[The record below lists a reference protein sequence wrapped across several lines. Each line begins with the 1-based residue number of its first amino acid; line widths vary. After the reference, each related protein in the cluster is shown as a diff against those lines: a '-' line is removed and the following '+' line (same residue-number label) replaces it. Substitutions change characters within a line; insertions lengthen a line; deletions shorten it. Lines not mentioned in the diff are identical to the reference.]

1 MSVALSIAALL
12 LTPGSADADAPAPGV
27 EAVASLALQAAVP
40 ADAPVAAPQSA
51 PADAKPPEHP
61 HALEAEPADVVVKA
75 RKATP
80 GDPFVAL
87 NAKSFELTQKFDAAV
102 VEPVSMGF
110 DNVVPVPLRDGLG
123 NFIKNLREPAVFINF
138 VLQHKVGKAA
148 ETVGRFVVNSTVG
161 VAGLFDIAKR
171 KPFHLPRRPNGFA
184 DTFGFYGVGTGP
196 FFFLPLAGPTTLRDL
211 IGGTLDRLIL
221 PTLVGSP
228 FTSPYYNIGTGV
240 GVTLDRRVKFD
251 DQLKAFRASGDPY
264 SARRDFYLKGRQ
276 AEIDHLHGKN
286 TPAVG
291 GVIPY

>member
-1 MSVALSIAALL
+1 MSVALSIAALM
-12 LTPGSADADAPAPGV
+12 LTPGSRDTNTPAPGAIAPV
-27 EAVASLALQAAVP
+27 GLQAAVP
-40 ADAPVAAPQSA
+40 SQEPVPEPVTKVPAVKPAP
-51 PADAKPPEHP
+51 H
-61 HALEAEPADVVVKA
+61 EAEPDDIVVNA
-75 RKATP
+75 RRNVP

-110 DNVVPVPLRDGLG
+110 DSVVPVPMRDGLG

-138 VLQHKVGKAA
+138 VLQHKIGKAT
-148 ETVGRFVVNSTVG
+148 ETVGRFVINSTVG

-171 KPFHLPRRPNGFA
+171 KPFHLRRRPNGFA
-184 DTFGFYGVGTGP
+184 DTFGFYGIGTGP

-221 PTLVGSP
+221 PTLIGSP
-228 FTSPYYNIGTGV
+228 FTSPYYNIATGT

-251 DQLKAFRASGDPY
+251 DQLKAFRATSDPY
-264 SARRDFYLKGRQ
+264 SARRDFYLNGRQ
-276 AEIDHLHGKN
+276 AEIDHLRGKD
-286 TPAVG
+286 TPTVG

>member
-1 MSVALSIAALL
+1 MSVAVSIAALM
-12 LTPGSADADAPAPGV
+12 LTPGFPNADVAMPAPGAIAPV
-27 EAVASLALQAAVP
+27 GLSAAV
-40 ADAPVAAPQSA
+40 VAAPEPALPA
-51 PADAKPPEHP
+51 PEQVKHP
-61 HALEAEPADVVVKA
+61 HPQEAEPDDIVVNA
-75 RKATP
+75 RRNVP

-110 DNVVPVPLRDGLG
+110 DSVVPVPMRDGLG

-138 VLQHKVGKAA
+138 VLQHKIGKAT
-148 ETVGRFVVNSTVG
+148 ETVGRFVINSTVG

-184 DTFGFYGVGTGP
+184 DTFGFYGIGTGP

-228 FTSPYYNIGTGV
+228 FTSPYYNIGTGT

-251 DQLKAFRASGDPY
+251 DQLKAFRATNDPY
-264 SARRDFYLKGRQ
+264 SARRDFYLNGRK
-276 AEIDHLHGKN
+276 AEIDHLRGKD
-286 TPAVG
+286 TPTVG
-291 GVIPY
+291 GVKPY